1 MTDKDK
7 AHPRECMFDTMSDL
21 DPAALV
27 AMVETTHREESMLI
41 ARRMA
46 AVAAMLRHYTAAA
59 ERAEDQRGYAEID
72 GFDQT
77 RAAVAAAMNLSP
89 LAASYLVSNAEALH
103 ARLPRLAALLAEGLV
118 DWRTVQLI
126 ISRTAL
132 VDEALI
138 SKLDVSLAEQ
148 IGTWRGWSRQR
159 IINAVDAAVKELD
172 ADAARE
178 GQDAGESDRHIGIRS
193 LENGMAEVYGVV
205 DATTAAAF
213 DQRLSALAKQ
223 ACADDPRTMDQ
234 RRADA
239 LDALTQNR
247 GMACRCGKPGCPVAS
262 EDIEHGGG
270 GARVVINVVAGEQT
284 VHGDSSRPGYL
295 AGFAVIG
302 AEEVRRLVATAA
314 LHVINPYTTPAQALN
329 YQPPVALVR
338 AVRSRDL
345 TCRFPGCGR
354 QAMHCD
360 LDHTIPFNHR
370 EPAVGGQ
377 TVFENLKCLCRLH
390 HSMKTFGGWRDRQLA
405 DGTVVWTSPAG
416 HVYTTSPAGTDLFPE
431 LGKPACAP
439 PIPDRRSRSQQ
450 RASRIMRER
459 KHNREQRPIN
469 EERRLLEQA
478 RKREIADRRWRN
490 HMRDMLVIFKG
501 GPSTS
506 PFSTWINDPRESEVL
521 PADWKPD
528 LPLVEPLPDEPPF

>member
-1 MTDKDK
+1 
-7 AHPRECMFDTMSDL
+7 MSDL

-27 AMVETTHREESMLI
+27 ATVESTHREESMLV

-46 AVAAMLRHYTAAA
+46 AVAALLRHHTAAA
-59 ERAEDQRGYAEID
+59 ERAEEQRGYAEID

-103 ARLPRLAALLAEGLV
+103 ARLPRLAALLAEGRV

-132 VDEALI
+132 VDGALI

-205 DATTAAAF
+205 DATTAATF

-223 ACADDPRTMDQ
+223 VCADDPRTMDQ

-247 GMACRCGKPGCPVAS
+247 GMACRCGKPGCPAAPVGTDQS
-262 EDIEHGGG
+262 GG

-284 VHGDSSRPGYL
+284 VRGESDQPGYL
-295 AGFAVIG
+295 VGFGVID
-302 AEEVRRLVATAA
+302 ADQVRRLVATAA
-314 LHVINPYTTPAQALN
+314 LRVIDPYTTSVQALN
-329 YQPPVALVR
+329 YQPSVALVR

-345 TCRFPGCGR
+345 TCRFPGCCR
-354 QAMHCD
+354 PAMRCD
-360 LDHTIPFNHR
+360 VDHTIPFDHR
-370 EPAVGGQ
+370 DPEAGGK

-390 HSMKTFGGWRDRQLA
+390 HLLKTFGGWRDRQLA
-405 DGTVVWTSPAG
+405 DGTVIWTSPTG

-431 LGKPACAP
+431 LGRPACAP

-450 RASRIMRER
+450 RAGRIMRER
-459 KHNREQRPIN
+459 RHNREQRPIN
-469 EERRLLEQA
+469 EERRLLDQA
-478 RKREIADRRWRN
+478 RRREIADRRWRN

-501 GPSTS
+501 APSTS
-506 PFSTWINDPRESEVL
+506 PFATWINDPRESEEL
-521 PADWKPD
+521 PADWKPE